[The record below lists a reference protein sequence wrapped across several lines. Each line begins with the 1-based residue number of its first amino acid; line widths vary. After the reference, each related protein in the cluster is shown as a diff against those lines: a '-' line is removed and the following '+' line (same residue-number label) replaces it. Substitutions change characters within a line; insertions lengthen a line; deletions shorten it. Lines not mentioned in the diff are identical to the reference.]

1 MDMMRIAIAGAAGRM
16 GRMLIEAVHQANDAQ
31 LVAALEI
38 STHPLLGRDAG
49 ESQGIATCIALS
61 DKLDDVLK
69 HAEVLIDFTQPQ
81 ACMAH
86 LQACERLGVKMVIG
100 TTGLSEDEKDRI
112 SQAAAQIAIVF
123 APNMSVGVNVTLKLL
138 EIASSLLN
146 QDYDIEVIE
155 AHHRH
160 KVDAPSGTALA
171 MGEVIAKTLGR
182 DLKGDGVFARHGHTG
197 ARKQA
202 SIGFSTIRA
211 GDIVGDH
218 TVMFAGAGERVE
230 ITHRSSSRANYALG
244 SLRACRFLQAK
255 QSGLYDMQAVLGL
268 SDIGGLKP

>member
-1 MDMMRIAIAGAAGRM
+1 MVRIAIAGAAGRM
-16 GRMLIEAVHQANDAQ
+16 GRMLIEAVHHASDAQ
-31 LVAALEI
+31 LVGALEV

-49 ESQGIATCIALS
+49 ESQGIATSIALS
-61 DKLDDVLK
+61 DQTDDVLK

-100 TTGLSEDEKDRI
+100 TTGLSEHDKDRI

-138 EIASSLLN
+138 EIAASLLN

-171 MGEVIAKTLGR
+171 MGDVIAKTLGR
-182 DLKGDGVFARHGHTG
+182 DLKSDGVFARHGLHGSAQTNKYWFLDDSSWRYCWRSYG
-197 ARKQA
+197 YVCGYRR
-202 SIGFSTIRA
+202 TCR
-211 GDIVGDH
+211 DH
-218 TVMFAGAGERVE
+218 
-230 ITHRSSSRANYALG
+230 SPL
-244 SLRACRFLQAK
+244 K
-255 QSGLYDMQAVLGL
+255 QSSQLCTGQFACLPISASKTKRFV
-268 SDIGGLKP
+268 

>member
-1 MDMMRIAIAGAAGRM
+1 MMRIAIAGAAGRM

-31 LVAALEI
+31 LVGALEI
-38 STHPLLGRDAG
+38 SSHPLLGRDAG

-182 DLKGDGVFARHGHTG
+182 DLKSDGVFARHGHTG

-218 TVMFAGAGERVE
+218 TVMFAGTGERVE

-255 QSGLYDMQAVLGL
+255 QSGLYDMQAVLGI